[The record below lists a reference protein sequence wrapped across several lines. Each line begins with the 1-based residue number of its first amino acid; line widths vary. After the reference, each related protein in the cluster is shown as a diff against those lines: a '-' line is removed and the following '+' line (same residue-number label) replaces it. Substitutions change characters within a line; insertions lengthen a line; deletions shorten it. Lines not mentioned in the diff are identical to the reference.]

1 MQQQQQQQHSDW
13 IRNIRD
19 SVVWYGFDVNEY
31 EYEDGVVYNFRC
43 NARVVLIKVQ
53 HNNHSLIMVTLDV
66 SHHII

>member
-1 MQQQQQQQHSDW
+1 MQQQQQQHSDW

-53 HNNHSLIMVTLDV
+53 HNTTP
-66 SHHII
+66 